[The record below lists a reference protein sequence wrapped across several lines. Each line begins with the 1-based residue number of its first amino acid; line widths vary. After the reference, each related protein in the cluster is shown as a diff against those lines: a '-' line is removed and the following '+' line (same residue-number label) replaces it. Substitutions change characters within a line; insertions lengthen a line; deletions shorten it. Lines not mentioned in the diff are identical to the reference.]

1 MELPQ
6 TVQTQMSADL
16 QDALV
21 KFHQK
26 EIIVLKDEKGGY
38 GKFATYEQILKTIRP
53 LMYKEGLFFQ
63 HISHPAQGGAA
74 VETVIYGQG
83 GCLSSGIVRI
93 PASKQDEH
101 KYGGAITYAKRYSL
115 MLALGLGGDED
126 VIENSTEE
134 DLPTVVEAKE
144 QAAPKKA
151 PAKRAALKKATPNTA
166 GTDADKQRSE
176 LWRAAGLKTVGTAKE
191 AKELYKRYEKG
202 CRNRKLDPLPEVFE
216 SYLENH
222 FDAEGN
228 RIV

>member
-6 TVQTQMSADL
+6 TVQTQMSAGL

-21 KFHQK
+21 KLHANAV
-26 EIIVLKDEKGGY
+26 IIEEDGKGNY
-38 GKFATYEQILKTIRP
+38 SKYATYENIIKTVRP
-53 LMYKEGLFFQ
+53 LMREQDLFFQ

-74 VETVIYGQG
+74 VETVIYGHG
-83 GCLSSGIVRI
+83 GWLSSGIVRI

-101 KYGGAITYAKRYSL
+101 KYGAAITYAKRYSL

-126 VIENSTEE
+126 PISDLPTEK
-134 DLPTVVEAKE
+134 LPTVVEAQEK
-144 QAAPKKA
+144 AAPKKA
-151 PAKRAALKKATPNTA
+151 PAKRAAPKKATPNTA

-176 LWRAAGLKTVGTAKE
+176 LWQAAGLKTVGTAKE
-191 AKELYKRYEKG
+191 AKELYKLYEKG
-202 CRNRKLDPLPEVFE
+202 CRNRKLDPKTEVFE

>member
-1 MELPQ
+1 MELPK
-6 TVQTQMSADL
+6 TVQTQMSAGL

-21 KFHQK
+21 EFHQK

-38 GKFATYEQILKTIRP
+38 GKFATYEQILKTVRP
-53 LMYKEGLFFQ
+53 QMHKEGLFFQ

-74 VETVIYGQG
+74 VETVIYGHG

-126 VIENSTEE
+126 LIESSTEQ

-151 PAKRAALKKATPNTA
+151 PARKAPAKKAGA
-166 GTDADKQRSE
+166 SADQQRSE
-176 LWRAAGLKTVGTAKE
+176 CWKE
-191 AKELYKRYEKG
+191 AGVADSQTPEEARERFKAYAKG
-202 CRNRKLDPLPEVFE
+202 CRNRKLDPLPDVFE
-216 SYLENH
+216 RWLANSFGEQKN
-222 FDAEGN
+222 
-228 RIV
+228 V

>member
-6 TVQTQMSADL
+6 TVQTQMSAGL

-21 KFHQK
+21 EFHK
-26 EIIVLKDEKGGY
+26 KAIIIKKDAKGGF
-38 GKFATYEQILKTIRP
+38 GKYADYEKILETVRP
-53 LMYKEGLFFQ
+53 LMHDQEIFFQ

-74 VETVIYGQG
+74 VETVIYGQ
-83 GCLSSGIVRI
+83 LSSGIVRI

-126 VIENSTEE
+126 VIEQSKEE

-144 QAAPKKA
+144 QSAPKKA
-151 PAKRAALKKATPNTA
+151 PAKRAAPKKAAPNTA

-176 LWRAAGLKTVGTAKE
+176 LWKAAGLKTVGTAEE
-191 AKELYKRYEKG
+191 AKELYKLYEKG
-202 CRNRKLDPLPEVFE
+202 CRNRKLDPKTEVFE

>member
-6 TVQTQMSADL
+6 TVQTYMSAGL

-21 KFHQK
+21 KFHEK

-38 GKFATYEQILKTIRP
+38 GKYATYEKILQKVRP
-53 LMYKEGLFFQ
+53 KMHAQGLFFQ

-74 VETVIYGQG
+74 IETVIYGHG

-126 VIENSTEE
+126 LIENSTEK

-144 QAAPKKA
+144 KAAPKKA
-151 PAKRAALKKATPNTA
+151 PAKRAAPKKATPNTA

-176 LWRAAGLKTVGTAKE
+176 LWQAAGLKTVGTAKE
-191 AKELYKRYEKG
+191 AKELYKLYEKG
-202 CRNRKLDPLPEVFE
+202 CRNRKLDPKTEVFE